1 MTGAGIVLYG
11 PPASG
16 KSSTA
21 FELGKLGA
29 HLYRPIK
36 CGRGRTEG
44 YRMVDTAELERI
56 RHDGDV
62 LWERRRYGA
71 VYLWLR
77 PELQDLA
84 SVGCVVIELGQPE
97 AVTAVTSGLPAVT
110 WMVVELA
117 CPRPVAAARIAA
129 RSTGDDAER
138 MSVWDATPSLAK
150 ADRHVDTSAVSAA
163 EVAADIWSHV
173 SNDTPERQVTDT
185 GERTREAP

>member
-56 RHDGDV
+56 RRDGDV
-62 LWERRRYGA
+62 LWESHRYGST
-71 VYLWLR
+71 YMWLR
-77 PELQDLA
+77 SELQDLA
-84 SVGCVVIELGQPE
+84 ATGCP
-97 AVTAVTSGLPAVT
+97 
-110 WMVVELA
+110 VVEL
-117 CPRPVAAARIAA
+117 
-129 RSTGDDAER
+129 G
-138 MSVWDATPSLAK
+138 
-150 ADRHVDTSAVSAA
+150 
-163 EVAADIWSHV
+163 
-173 SNDTPERQVTDT
+173 
-185 GERTREAP
+185 